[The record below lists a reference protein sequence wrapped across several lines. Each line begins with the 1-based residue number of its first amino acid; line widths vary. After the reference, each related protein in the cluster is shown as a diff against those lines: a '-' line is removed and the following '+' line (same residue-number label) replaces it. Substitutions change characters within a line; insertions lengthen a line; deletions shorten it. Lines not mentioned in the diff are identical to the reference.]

1 MYLVDIISHIVF
13 CLLESFYLKIEF
25 LCLKFYHPFFICN
38 LQLLIY
44 ISHSVS
50 VCVSVCCASI
60 CVCMCVLVCK
70 RYFRICFR
78 CSLFCSL
85 LRLPL
90 KHSIYII
97 N

>member
-1 MYLVDIISHIVF
+1 MLKDLS
-13 CLLESFYLKIEF
+13 SFS
-25 LCLKFYHPFFICN
+25 N

-44 ISHSVS
+44 ISHSVC
-50 VCVSVCCASI
+50 VRVSVSVVPVCH
-60 CVCMCVLVCK
+60 CVYACVFGCVLVCK

-90 KHSIYII
+90 KHSSIYI
-97 N
+97 